1 MADATFRFYSSLN
14 DFLPARQRAVDIN
27 WPVSQRTSVKDVI
40 ESLGVPHPE
49 IGLLL
54 ANGQSID
61 FTHLVRP
68 DDTFLVYPLVD
79 LPDLNVVSLVQP
91 PPLAT
96 YRFVLDTHLG
106 KLATYLRMLGID
118 TLYRND
124 YTDPELAEISS
135 TDDRV
140 LLTRDRELLM
150 RSRVTYG
157 YYVRSTNPKQQ
168 LSEIISRY
176 PLADQI
182 HPFQRCLVCN
192 GSMEPVA
199 KETVKDQ
206 LSPLVR
212 EGQQAFW
219 RCDTCNRL
227 YWEGTHFQR
236 MQAFI
241 QALLHTNPPPTQ
253 RYA

>member
-1 MADATFRFYSSLN
+1 MANVTFRFYGMLN
-14 DFLPARQRAVDIN
+14 DFLPARQRSVDFT
-27 WPVSQRTSVKDVI
+27 WSFSQRVSIKDVI

-49 IGLLL
+49 VGLLL

-61 FTHLVRP
+61 FAYLVQA
-68 DDTFLVYPLVD
+68 DDMFLVYPLFD
-79 LPDLNVVSLVQP
+79 LPDTDVGALVQP
-91 PPLAT
+91 PPLTT

-135 TDDRV
+135 MDNRV

-150 RSRVTYG
+150 RSSVTYG

-176 PLADQI
+176 TLANQI
-182 HPFQRCLVCN
+182 RPFQRCLVCN
-192 GSMEPVA
+192 GSLVPIA
-199 KETVKDQ
+199 KETILDQ
-206 LSPLVR
+206 LPPLVR
-212 EGQQAFW
+212 EGQQTFW
-219 RCDTCNRL
+219 RCDTCGRL

-236 MQAFI
+236 MQSFI
-241 QALLHTNPPPTQ
+241 QELLHTNTPPTQ
-253 RYA
+253 RYS